1 MHSQVP
7 AILGLL
13 QVIAPMAEAT
23 IKDIARESGYSIK
36 TVSRVI
42 NRYPSVAKEIRE
54 KVEAVIEKRD
64 YQPNLWA
71 RALRSSRSHI
81 IALFANETTTP
92 YVSSIQL
99 ATISACRYAG
109 YHMMSEFVPPNA
121 RNMTRVVNNIVE
133 TVRLDGAV
141 LVPLE
146 SDNMAL
152 IKALSGAKVPLVRI
166 SPSGNPELSSTV
178 GIDDFK
184 VAYDMVRYLVELG
197 HRDIAFVGGPKLH
210 ASAGKRLEGFE
221 AGMKDCGLPIR
232 AEWIVPGD
240 FNVQSGMIAGQRL
253 LSSRTLPTA
262 ILASNDDTA
271 VGVMAAAY
279 SKGFAIPRDVSIVGI
294 DDAPIASS
302 FWPKLTTV
310 RQPTA
315 DIGRLATE
323 ILISEIETA
332 APRRCETLNCRIVVR
347 ESAGPPRRTA
357 KKRTKEIPVPT

>member
-1 MHSQVP
+1 MS
-7 AILGLL
+7 
-13 QVIAPMAEAT
+13 EAT

-42 NRYPSVAKEIRE
+42 NKYPSVAKEIRE
-54 KVEAVIEKRD
+54 KVEAVIEKLD

-81 IALFANETTTP
+81 IAMFAYETTVP
-92 YVSSIQL
+92 YVSSVQL
-99 ATISACRYAG
+99 AAIAACRDAG
-109 YHMMSEFVPPNA
+109 YHMVSEFIPPNA
-121 RNMTRVVNNIVE
+121 RNVTRTVNNIVE
-133 TVRLDGAV
+133 TVRLDGAI

-152 IKALSGAKVPLVRI
+152 IKALSGAKVPFVRV
-166 SPSGNPELSSTV
+166 SPSGNPELSSSV

-197 HRDIAFVGGPKLH
+197 HRDIAFVGGPTLH
-210 ASAGKRLEGFE
+210 ASAGKRLGGFE
-221 AGMKDCGLPIR
+221 AGMKACGLSVRP
-232 AEWIVPGD
+232 EWIQPGEFD
-240 FNVQSGMIAGQRL
+240 VQSGMLAGQTL

-262 ILASNDDTA
+262 ILASNDETA

-279 SKGFAIPRDVSIVGI
+279 SKGLAIPRDVSIVGI

-310 RQPTA
+310 RQPIA
-315 DIGRLATE
+315 EIGRLATE

-332 APRRCETLNCRIVVR
+332 APRRIETLDCEIVVR
-347 ESAGPPRRTA
+347 ESAGPPSRAA
-357 KKRTKEIPVPT
+357 KKRAK